1 MSLDLLKE
9 KFGHSVSTTKKE
21 VDKEKLNGKFNSNGM
36 ENLKSLKKEIDNR
49 EKLNVKFDDI
59 QNLKSFKK
67 EIGNRKKIN
76 EKQNI
81 LILLKNKLEVKW
93 I

>member
-1 MSLDLLKE
+1 MSLDLLKK
-9 KFGHSVSTTKKE
+9 KFGHSVSATKKE
-21 VDKEKLNGKFNSNGM
+21 VDKEKLNEIFNSNSM
-36 ENLKSLKKEIDNR
+36 E
-49 EKLNVKFDDI
+49 
-59 QNLKSFKK
+59 NLKSFKK

>member
-1 MSLDLLKE
+1 MSLDLLK
-9 KFGHSVSTTKKE
+9 KRFGHSVSTNKKE
-21 VDKEKLNGKFNSNGM
+21 VDKEKLNEIFNSNSM
-36 ENLKSLKKEIDNR
+36 E
-49 EKLNVKFDDI
+49 
-59 QNLKSFKK
+59 NLKSFKK